1 MVVSDLSDLPGFPLK
16 KQSALFLI
24 SQQIIIKN
32 SAIKQKVQVV
42 GNGYE
47 LNLFIYN
54 YYLCMVLISFACFK

>member
-16 KQSALFLI
+16 KQSTLVFI
-24 SQQIIIKN
+24 GQQIIIKN